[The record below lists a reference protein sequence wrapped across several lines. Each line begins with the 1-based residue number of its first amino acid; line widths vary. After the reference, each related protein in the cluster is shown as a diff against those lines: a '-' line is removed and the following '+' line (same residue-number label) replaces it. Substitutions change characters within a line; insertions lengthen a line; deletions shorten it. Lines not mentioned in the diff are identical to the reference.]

1 MRERVFLP
9 LLAGLSLVA
18 QALPT
23 AVAVGQN
30 LPPLAGLVLAAL
42 TYPTAFGMRKTNE
55 PRCRRSVG
63 AEQPRPV
70 RADRVWPTA
79 KAVGKSGRRAA
90 SEPRQGRQ
98 TLRVKSQTG
107 GQIRCH
113 AS

>member
-18 QALPT
+18 HALPT
-23 AVAVGQN
+23 AFAVGHN
-30 LPPLAGLVLAAL
+30 LAPLPGLVLAAL

-70 RADRVWPTA
+70 RADRVRPTA
-79 KAVGKSGRRAA
+79 LPTERRRRATQA
-90 SEPRQGRQ
+90 RQGR
-98 TLRVKSQTG
+98 
-107 GQIRCH
+107 
-113 AS
+113 

>member
-30 LPPLAGLVLAAL
+30 LPPLAGLVLAAP
-42 TYPTAFGMRKTNE
+42 TYPTAFGVRKTNE
-55 PRCRRSVG
+55 PRCRPSAG

-79 KAVGKSGRRAA
+79 LPTERRRRATQA
-90 SEPRQGRQ
+90 RQGR
-98 TLRVKSQTG
+98 
-107 GQIRCH
+107 
-113 AS
+113 